1 MGLSIKS
8 PPSNSAENNPLK
20 KVGCILMNTASPN
33 KNAIAVNIIVINRE
47 KIGKGAKY
55 LPPYQDI
62 PITATEIPI
71 PAAAAKKI
79 PYKL

>member
-1 MGLSIKS
+1 
-8 PPSNSAENNPLK
+8 
-20 KVGCILMNTASPN
+20 MNTASPN